1 MTAFQVNLAP
11 NVTVHLGAVYALP
24 SGRYVRVLEQNAIG
38 WLVESV
44 CVRDMQ
50 ALPQGVMALTGY
62 FVWYYGQLCWTAE
75 QWQGRVVRVAA
86 EIDAVKQM
94 RERRALAA
102 EQDIARAKAID
113 AEYAAK
119 KVAELG
125 LAAAERAA
133 NRNTMRLTA

>member
-1 MTAFQVNLAP
+1 MTCYQVNLMP
-11 NVTVHLGAVYALP
+11 NVIVHLGAVYALP

-50 ALPQGVMALTGY
+50 ALPHGVMALTGF
-62 FVWYYGQLCWTAE
+62 FVWYCGQLCWTAE
-75 QWQGRVVRVAA
+75 QWQGRVMRLAT

-102 EQDIARAKAID
+102 EQDVARAKAID

-119 KVAELG
+119 KVAEL
-125 LAAAERAA
+125 AERAA
-133 NRNTMRLTA
+133 NRNTMRLAA